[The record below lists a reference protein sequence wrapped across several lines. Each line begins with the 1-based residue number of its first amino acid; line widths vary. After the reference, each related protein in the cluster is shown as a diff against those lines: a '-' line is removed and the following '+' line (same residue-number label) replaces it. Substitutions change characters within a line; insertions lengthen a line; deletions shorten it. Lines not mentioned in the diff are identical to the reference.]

1 MKRIF
6 FLAIFSTLLFSCA
19 NKVPRLV
26 LWTDCVDF
34 VSYTELFNSSQ
45 DKVKIVAIYKD
56 DLTGSLPPA
65 KNERRPDII
74 AGAFL
79 QSGMQKKYFSRIDS
93 LFGKNALS
101 KESFYPSILK
111 SGQYNEKQYLL
122 PVSFNLPALV
132 FQTDNYNYAQ
142 NAFLSFD
149 DIKEISEKFNT
160 KDGTGAYSAMAF
172 GPHWNSDFLY
182 LIFKTTGVSYVVQ
195 DGEFVYTEDAFQNA
209 ANSISEWSEQING
222 GVRNELD
229 FAFNFLY
236 TPFYEQ
242 VQSGRSLFAYATSD
256 KIFSLTEDQLK
267 EIDFHW
273 ICNDGKIQIEDD
285 AVMMGI
291 YSASKNK
298 AAAKKF
304 LLWFMNE
311 DSQKKMLERKFAMN
325 LRTQTFGIAGG
336 FSSMQSVNQ
345 KFFPAHYRALL
356 SNLPSGERITT
367 PQIFPENWNG
377 IKRNVVIPFIEE
389 CTRKNE
395 SQSSQLSER
404 YAEFVEQNLQSKSLE
419 R

>member
-1 MKRIF
+1 M
-6 FLAIFSTLLFSCA
+6 
-19 NKVPRLV
+19 

-45 DKVKIVAIYKD
+45 DKVKVIAIYKD

-79 QSGMQKKYFSRIDS
+79 RNGMQRKYFSRIDS

-101 KESFYPSILK
+101 KEIFYSSILE
-111 SGQYNEKQYLL
+111 SGQYKEKQYLL

-132 FQTDNYNYAQ
+132 FQTDNYGYVR

-149 DIKEISEKFNT
+149 DIKEISEKFNS
-160 KDGTGAYSAMAF
+160 KDGAGAYSAMTF
-172 GPHWNSDFLY
+172 GPHWNPDFLY
-182 LIFKTTGVSYVVQ
+182 LFLKTAGVNYVVH
-195 DGEFVYTEDAFQNA
+195 DDEFAYTEDAFRTA
-209 ANSISEWSEQING
+209 VNSISEWSEKING

-256 KIFSLTEDQLK
+256 QIFSLTEDQIK
-267 EIDFHW
+267 ELDFHW
-273 ICNDGKIQIEDD
+273 ICNNGKIQIEDD
-285 AVMMGI
+285 AIMMGI

-311 DSQKKMLERKFAMN
+311 DSQKKMLERKFAMK

-336 FSSMQSVNQ
+336 FSSMQGVNQ
-345 KFFPAHYRALL
+345 NVFPSYYRPLM
-356 SNLPSGERITT
+356 SNVPRSDYLEM
-367 PQIFPENWNG
+367 PQIFPENWNA
-377 IKRNVVIPFIEE
+377 IKRSVVIPFIEE
-389 CTRKNE
+389 CTQK
-395 SQSSQLSER
+395 SDAPSSPLSER
-404 YAEFVEQNLQSKSLE
+404 YAEFVEQNIQSKSLE
-419 R
+419 H

>member
-45 DKVKIVAIYKD
+45 DKVKVIAIYKD

-79 QSGMQKKYFSRIDS
+79 RNGMQRKYFSRIDS

-101 KESFYPSILK
+101 KEIFYSSILE
-111 SGQYNEKQYLL
+111 SGQYKEKQYLL

-132 FQTDNYNYAQ
+132 FQTDNYGYVR

-149 DIKEISEKFNT
+149 DIKEISEKFNS
-160 KDGTGAYSAMAF
+160 KDGAGAYSAMAF
-172 GPHWNSDFLY
+172 GPHWNPDFLY
-182 LIFKTTGVSYVVQ
+182 LFLKTAGVNYVVH
-195 DGEFVYTEDAFQNA
+195 DDEFAYTEDAFQNA
-209 ANSISEWSEQING
+209 VNSISEWSEKING

-256 KIFSLTEDQLK
+256 QIFSLTEDQIK
-267 EIDFHW
+267 ELDFHW

-304 LLWFMNE
+304 MLWFMNE
-311 DSQKKMLERKFAMN
+311 DSQKKMLERKFAMK

-336 FSSMQSVNQ
+336 FSSMQGVNQ
-345 KFFPAHYRALL
+345 KFFSIHYRALL
-356 SNLPSGERITT
+356 SNLPLGERIFA
-367 PQIFPENWNG
+367 PQVFPENWNA
-377 IKRNVVIPFIEE
+377 IKQSVVIPFIEE
-389 CTRKNE
+389 CTQK
-395 SQSSQLSER
+395 SDAPSSPLSER
-404 YAEFVEQNLQSKSLE
+404 YAEFVEQNIQSKSLE
-419 R
+419 H

>member
-1 MKRIF
+1 M
-6 FLAIFSTLLFSCA
+6 
-19 NKVPRLV
+19 
-26 LWTDCVDF
+26 
-34 VSYTELFNSSQ
+34 
-45 DKVKIVAIYKD
+45 
-56 DLTGSLPPA
+56 
-65 KNERRPDII
+65 
-74 AGAFL
+74 
-79 QSGMQKKYFSRIDS
+79 
-93 LFGKNALS
+93 
-101 KESFYPSILK
+101 
-111 SGQYNEKQYLL
+111 
-122 PVSFNLPALV
+122 SFNLPALV

-149 DIKEISEKFNT
+149 DIKEISKKFNA
-160 KDGTGAYSAMAF
+160 KDGAGTYSAMAF
-172 GPHWNSDFLY
+172 GPHWNPDFLY
-182 LIFKTTGVSYVVQ
+182 LIFKTAGVNYVVQ
-195 DGEFVYTEDAFQNA
+195 DGEFAYTEDAFQNA
-209 ANSISEWSEQING
+209 ANSINEWSEQING

-256 KIFSLTEDQLK
+256 KTFSLTEDQLK

-311 DSQKKMLERKFAMN
+311 DSQKKMLERKFAMK

>member
-6 FLAIFSTLLFSCA
+6 FLAIFSSLLFSCA

-45 DKVKIVAIYKD
+45 DKVKVIAIYKD

-79 QSGMQKKYFSRIDS
+79 RNGMQKKYFSRIDS

-101 KESFYPSILK
+101 KEIFYSSILE
-111 SGQYNEKQYLL
+111 SGQYKEKQYLL

-132 FQTDNYNYAQ
+132 FQTDNYGYVR

-149 DIKEISEKFNT
+149 DIKEISEKFNS
-160 KDGTGAYSAMAF
+160 KDGAGAYSAMAF
-172 GPHWNSDFLY
+172 GPHWNPDFLY
-182 LIFKTTGVSYVVQ
+182 LFLKNTGVNYIVQ
-195 DGEFVYTEDAFQNA
+195 DDEFAYTEDTFQNA
-209 ANSISEWSEQING
+209 VNSISEWSEQING

-256 KIFSLTEDQLK
+256 QIFSLTEDQIK
-267 EIDFHW
+267 ELDFHW

-285 AVMMGI
+285 AIMMGI

-311 DSQKKMLERKFAMN
+311 DSQKKMLERKFAMK

-345 KFFPAHYRALL
+345 NVFPSYYRPLM
-356 SNLPSGERITT
+356 SNVPRSDYLEM
-367 PQIFPENWNG
+367 PQVFMPDWSC
-377 IKRNVVIPFIEE
+377 IKSKIIVPFILNSTEE
-389 CTRKNE
+389 AAQT
-395 SQSSQLSER
+395 
-404 YAEFVEQNLQSKSLE
+404 KSLAALYDE
-419 R
+419 YVTEKDASLR

>member
-6 FLAIFSTLLFSCA
+6 FLAIFSSLLFSCA

-45 DKVKIVAIYKD
+45 DKVKVIAIYKD

-79 QSGMQKKYFSRIDS
+79 RNGMQKKYFSRIDS

-101 KESFYPSILK
+101 KEIFYSSILE
-111 SGQYNEKQYLL
+111 SGQYKEKQYLL

-132 FQTDNYNYAQ
+132 FQTDNYGYVR

-149 DIKEISEKFNT
+149 DIKEISEKFNS
-160 KDGTGAYSAMAF
+160 KDGAGAYSAMTF
-172 GPHWNSDFLY
+172 GPHWNPDFLY
-182 LIFKTTGVSYVVQ
+182 LFLKTAGVNYVVQ
-195 DGEFVYTEDAFQNA
+195 DDEFAYTEDAFRTA
-209 ANSISEWSEQING
+209 VNSISEWSEKING

-242 VQSGRSLFAYATSD
+242 VQSGRSLFAYATSNQ
-256 KIFSLTEDQLK
+256 IFSLTEDQIK
-267 EIDFHW
+267 ELDFHW

-304 LLWFMNE
+304 MLWFMNE
-311 DSQKKMLERKFAMN
+311 DSQKKMLERKFAMK

-345 KFFPAHYRALL
+345 NVFPSYYRPLM
-356 SNLPSGERITT
+356 SNVPRSDYLEM
-367 PQIFPENWNG
+367 PQVFMPDWSY
-377 IKRNVVIPFIEE
+377 IKSKIIVPFILNSTEE
-389 CTRKNE
+389 AAQT
-395 SQSSQLSER
+395 
-404 YAEFVEQNLQSKSLE
+404 KSLAALYDE
-419 R
+419 YVTEKDASLR